1 MLLIIICVIVC
12 VFAYFIIKK
21 NTEDKR
27 IDEYESLEE
36 SQEKMNFKDKKDID
50 WKEAEDLN
58 TNNVDKTVLAHEN
71 SKIEE
76 GKIEDENFNSD
87 SDGEILKSS
96 EDESLKEKFVT
107 NTPEEGDKKA
117 EESSPK
123 DEKNILEDEKTKD
136 EVDTLGDGLE
146 KTPTPEKAHEFS
158 DKKNKENNDEQIND
172 QEGQKAEEKLD
183 YSEIN
188 EEKKEGQK
196 LEDKKIEAR
205 EEISKASKSINSLD
219 DYLNSLEEP
228 QRLKELS
235 PKLIYRSK
243 FNKDD
248 DFHKTILN
256 GLGSEEKEKLEAKDG
271 EYNLYNIID
280 FMKNTEVKPT
290 VINKKKLLNLQ
301 YITKDRKELEKFLDE
316 NKLSEFK
323 DKIDD
328 NSNLTATIN
337 IDKEEGEISEVTEL
351 INLSGSDYISLTK
364 TYWKHIKIK
373 QPNKGG
379 CF

>member
-27 IDEYESLEE
+27 IDAYESLEE
-36 SQEKMNFKDKKDID
+36 SQEKMNFKDKRDID
-50 WKEAEDLN
+50 WKEAEDLK
-58 TNNVDKTVLAHEN
+58 TNNLDKTVLAHEN

-76 GKIEDENFNSD
+76 EKIEDKNINSD

-107 NTPEEGDKKA
+107 NTPEEGEKKA
-117 EESSPK
+117 KESSPK
-123 DEKNILEDEKTKD
+123 
-136 EVDTLGDGLE
+136 
-146 KTPTPEKAHEFS
+146 

-183 YSEIN
+183 YSEIK
-188 EEKKEGQK
+188 EKKKEGQK

-205 EEISKASKSINSLD
+205 EEISQASKSINSLD
-219 DYLNSLEEP
+219 DYLNSLEDP

-271 EYNLYNIID
+271 EYNLYDIID

-337 IDKEEGEISEVTEL
+337 IDKEERKISEVTEL
-351 INLSGSDYISLTK
+351 INLSAANYISLTK
-364 TYWKHIKIK
+364 TY
-373 QPNKGG
+373 
-379 CF
+379 